1 MSSVKTQPPCAP
13 GGQSLLSSSKDKPAA
28 LDTVQVVPISDD
40 EESHGTPKTAC
51 KHCVRDSCLKNNIPD
66 QEPNLNELLKSLI
79 KGQEL
84 LLKHQNPSDG
94 NNASDPAPSPEEIA
108 KQEATI
114 TRVPLEEWRSVKTGP
129 KIDIHQSVLLVS
141 SKAGARAKLRK
152 PAHLSPKPA
161 RDCANATK
169 ENLESLGIPYRLA
182 INSPYLLDVLSQC
195 TGETF
200 TESRNVLVRPFKYL
214 VGYESEIRQF
224 AEDTQS
230 AYSRAKDELAKI
242 SPETTVGEGR
252 DQELQKSANENQIDV
267 TTPDKVVEEPVPVAA
282 ACNGTDQELETPEGE
297 KDFINETKATY
308 IRLENET
315 QQLRCLLEFMDRDMR
330 DIFDAKRHISDN
342 SLEDIA
348 FEHLWL
354 LYKPGDLVLR
364 SSPEQP
370 NSRCQAYR
378 ILSVTGGRM
387 CFDRRKDLSWPYPEH
402 VRDRG
407 FDSASE
413 SEEKARD
420 AVNSAGDER
429 TCFIIDAFYNDFD
442 GVIIGPRSRRF
453 VISPYNGVKPIH
465 SLNPARW
472 LPDLALQEMQEM
484 LIQRGR
490 RFLQLASGTHR
501 KYSGTTIQEANQTTK
516 YFNNYII
523 NQAELHGE
531 IMVDQKAGVDHF
543 REKFDNWRKSF
554 RFWGGAIAKSSPPD
568 KRELFDPFPI
578 GKNYDRDEMT
588 DIFDDSKF
596 EEDRQNDFRE
606 STDLLNSRP
615 LDPQQIPVGC
625 IMLLPPRA
633 YAYGLLDH
641 KWFALDVNLVK
652 DLPLSQERM
661 QRARFED
668 LVLPDGHRTL
678 LQALIKNQV
687 RAPKGIT
694 SDSDDAPANLTMDAV
709 PGKGRGLIILL
720 HGAPG
725 VGKTSTAECVA
736 AQLNRPLLPITCG
749 DIGTTAHDA
758 EKELE
763 TYCSLAHRWRCVL
776 LLDEADV
783 FLAKREKGDIK
794 RNSLVSVFLRVL
806 EYYSGV
812 IILTTNRVGEFDEAF
827 RSRIHISLYYPK
839 LDEIST
845 KEVWEKNVRHVEN
858 SRLDIDIEADKV
870 LRFADKHWQENK
882 YKPSRRWNGRQIKN
896 AFHAAIALANWDFH
910 EGKASAG
917 LSRPLV
923 KAKHFRSISLTSAH
937 FDDYISDIHGI
948 QEDDTY
954 AILAERDEIRK
965 DSHAERYS
973 RQAMRESSPRRNPTM
988 RHGINRR
995 NTGLQNRNYD
1005 YYDDDDD
1012 VEDESSNEVKRL
1024 QLELKLAKLK
1034 GSRGSTSKSK
1044 VRPPPADD
1052 DEDEEPW

>member
-1 MSSVKTQPPCAP
+1 MSSVKSQPPPAP
-13 GGQSLLSSSKDKPAA
+13 GGQSLQILSESSSKGKPAP
-28 LDTVQVVPISDD
+28 LDTVQAAPISDD
-40 EESHGTPKTAC
+40 EENH
-51 KHCVRDSCLKNNIPD
+51 D
-66 QEPNLNELLKSLI
+66 QEPDLNELLKSLI

-84 LLKHQNPSDG
+84 LLKHQNPSNDS
-94 NNASDPAPSPEEIA
+94 NASDPAPSPEEIA

-114 TRVPLEEWRSVKTGP
+114 TRVPLEEWRSVKPGP

-141 SKAGARAKLRK
+141 SKAGARAKLRR
-152 PAHLSPKPA
+152 PAQLSPKLA
-161 RDCANATK
+161 RDCANASK
-169 ENLESLGIPYRLA
+169 ENPEPLGIPYRLA
-182 INSPYLLDVLSQC
+182 INSSYLLNVLSHC
-195 TGETF
+195 TGEAF

-224 AEDTQS
+224 AEDTQL

-242 SPETTVGEGR
+242 SPETIIREGM
-252 DQELQKSANENQIDV
+252 DQELQKSPNENQINV
-267 TTPDKVVEEPVPVAA
+267 TTPNNVAEEPAPVAA
-282 ACNGTDQELETPEGE
+282 ACNGTDQELETREGQ
-297 KDFINETKATY
+297 KDLINETKATY

-330 DIFDAKRHISDN
+330 DIFDVKRHISDN

-354 LYKPGDLVLR
+354 LYKPGDLVLH

-378 ILSVTGGRM
+378 ILNVTGGRM
-387 CFDRRKDLSWPYPEH
+387 CFDRRKDPSWPYPEY

-420 AVNSAGDER
+420 VVNSGGEER
-429 TCFIIDAFYNDFD
+429 KRELTGFQQ
-442 GVIIGPRSRRF
+442 
-453 VISPYNGVKPIH
+453 
-465 SLNPARW
+465 LN
-472 LPDLALQEMQEM
+472 
-484 LIQRGR
+484 
-490 RFLQLASGTHR
+490 
-501 KYSGTTIQEANQTTK
+501 
-516 YFNNYII
+516 
-523 NQAELHGE
+523 GE

-554 RFWGGAIAKSSPPD
+554 RFWGGVIAKSSTPD
-568 KRELFDPFPI
+568 RRELFDPFPS
-578 GKNYDRDEMT
+578 GRDYDRDEMT

-596 EEDRQNDFRE
+596 EEDRQHEFRQ

-615 LDPQQIPVGC
+615 LNPQQIPVEC

-633 YAYGLLDH
+633 YGYGLLDH

-668 LVLPDGHRTL
+668 LVLPDGHRIL

-687 RAPKGIT
+687 RVPKGT
-694 SDSDDAPANLTMDAV
+694 TGDSDDAPANLSMDAV

-749 DIGTTAHDA
+749 DIGTTASDA
-758 EKELE
+758 EQELE

-794 RNSLVSVFLRVL
+794 RNSLVSGMFSIYGGILDDNGVSNCSIVFLRVL

-845 KEVWEKNVRHVEN
+845 KEVWEKNVRHIEN

-870 LRFADKHWQENK
+870 LLFADKHWQENK

-910 EGKASAG
+910 EGKAGAG

-965 DSHAERYS
+965 DSHAARYS
-973 RQAMRESSPRRNPTM
+973 KQAMREGSPRRNPTM
-988 RHGINRR
+988 RHGTINRR

-1012 VEDESSNEVKRL
+1012 LEDESSNEVKRL
-1024 QLELKLAKLK
+1024 ELELKLAKLK
-1034 GSRGSTSKSK
+1034 GSRGSASKSK
-1044 VRPPPADD
+1044 ARPPPADD
-1052 DEDEEPW
+1052 DEEEDFW